1 MELLDLLVLVAV
13 GLELLVVV
21 EDVVVR
27 TPEVLLVQLV
37 VLQASLVQM
46 IGLVRCVPTLTGLR
60 GTSVTYATPTSL
72 GTMKVA

>member
-21 EDVVVR
+21 EDGVAR
-27 TPEVLLVQLV
+27 TQELLLVLLEVLQV
-37 VLQASLVQM
+37 SLVQM
-46 IGLVRCVPTLTGLR
+46 IGLVQCVPTLTGLR

-72 GTMKVA
+72 GTMRVV